1 MTGALPMQNRKRAV
15 QLIVRVTQ
23 KEKDH
28 IHKKMEIYG
37 TENFNAYAR
46 KMLIDGYVVK
56 IDTGHFQELA
66 HEVNK
71 IGTNINQLT
80 RVANITGTVTS
91 NDISRVQELVNEL
104 WRLLKSS
111 LSALLSKG
119 Q

>member
-1 MTGALPMQNRKRAV
+1 MQERKRAV
-15 QLIVRVTQ
+15 QLIVRVTAE
-23 KEKDH
+23 EKDH
-28 IHKKMEIYG
+28 IYKKMELYG

-46 KMLIDGYVVK
+46 KMMIDGYVVK
-56 IDTGHFQELA
+56 VDTAHFQDLA

-71 IGTNINQLT
+71 IGTNINQLA
-80 RVANITGTVTS
+80 RVANTTGTVTG
-91 NDISRVQELVNEL
+91 NDISRVQELVNEI

>member
-1 MTGALPMQNRKRAV
+1 MQNRKRAV
-15 QLIVRVTQ
+15 QLIVRVTAE
-23 KEKDH
+23 EKDH
-28 IHKKMEIYG
+28 IYKKMELYG

-56 IDTGHFQELA
+56 VDTAHFQELA

-71 IGTNINQLT
+71 IGTNVNQLA
-80 RVANITGTVTS
+80 RVANTAGTVTK
-91 NDISRVQELVNEL
+91 NDISRVQELVNEI
-104 WRLLKSS
+104 WQLLKSS

>member
-1 MTGALPMQNRKRAV
+1 MQNRKRAV
-15 QLIVRVTQ
+15 QLIVRVTSEE
-23 KEKDH
+23 KEH
-28 IHKKMEIYG
+28 IYRKMELYG
-37 TENFNAYAR
+37 IENFNAYAR

-56 IDTGHFQELA
+56 VDTAHFQELA

-80 RVANITGTVTS
+80 RIANTTGTIHK
-91 NDISRVQELVNEL
+91 NDINKVQELVNEL
-104 WRLLKSS
+104 WQLLKSS

>member
-1 MTGALPMQNRKRAV
+1 MQNRKRAT
-15 QLIVRVTQ
+15 QLIVRVTPE
-23 KEKDH
+23 EKDH
-28 IHKKMEIYG
+28 IYKKMELYG
-37 TENFNAYAR
+37 SSNFNTYAR

-56 IDTGHFQELA
+56 VDTGHFQELA

-80 RVANITGTVTS
+80 RVANTTGTINK
-91 NDISRVQELVNEL
+91 NDINRVQELVNEL
-104 WRLLKSS
+104 WQLLKSS

>member
-1 MTGALPMQNRKRAV
+1 MQNRKRAV
-15 QLIVRVTQ
+15 QLIVRVTAEE
-23 KEKDH
+23 KEH
-28 IHKKMEIYG
+28 IYKKMELYG

-56 IDTGHFQELA
+56 VDTAHFQELA

-71 IGTNINQLT
+71 IGTNINQLA
-80 RVANITGTVTS
+80 RVANTTGTIHK
-91 NDISRVQELVNEL
+91 NDINKVQELVNEL
-104 WRLLKSS
+104 WQLLKSS

>member
-1 MTGALPMQNRKRAV
+1 MQNRQRAV
-15 QLIVRVTQ
+15 QLIVRVAAE
-23 KEKDH
+23 EKAH
-28 IHKKMEIYG
+28 IYKKMELYG

-46 KMLIDGYVVK
+46 KMMIDGYVVK
-56 IDTGHFQELA
+56 VDTAHFQDLA

-71 IGTNINQLT
+71 IGTNINQLA
-80 RVANITGTVTS
+80 RIANTTGTAAKS
-91 NDISRVQELVNEL
+91 DISRVQELVNEI

>member
-1 MTGALPMQNRKRAV
+1 MQNRKRVV
-15 QLIVRVTQ
+15 QLIVRVTAE
-23 KEKDH
+23 EKDH
-28 IHKKMEIYG
+28 IHKKMELYG
-37 TENFNAYAR
+37 TENFNSYAR

-56 IDTGHFQELA
+56 VDTAHFQDLA

-71 IGTNINQLT
+71 IGTNVNQLA
-80 RVANITGTVTS
+80 RIANTTGMVTS

-119 Q
+119 R